1 MAPAKTAQQRVS
13 EARARRSAAGLVR
26 LDLWVHPDD
35 REAIKE
41 HAAKLQRSRERAAKK
56 ALK

>member
-1 MAPAKTAQQRVS
+1 MR
-13 EARARRSAAGLVR
+13 EARARRSADGLVR

-41 HAAKLQRSRERAAKK
+41 HAAKLQRRRERAAKIK
-56 ALK
+56 EQPPD